1 MCISPRYHPFSFYF
15 ERLEALN
22 QSAEPLPIDSE
33 FPLPQVAEN
42 VGEKNSPT
50 SGQPKWC
57 CTELV
62 QADLL
67 GHVAVGLNGI
77 QIGLSIAVVRTP
89 TGSTGSNVVVGFV
102 AGAGTVVGVAVSGV
116 VGIGNQIN
124 NNLAAQDLLNGLLV
138 SVHTVGDGLT
148 VGAVGHIDV
157 DGVLSGNLN
166 ANLSQLSN
174 SLVQVLHGC
183 IGIEPAIEAVAGAG
197 AVVAR
202 GIPNL
207 DGIAIGIQLSLLDL
221 AEVST
226 GGEGGSL
233 AVDLNGDLS
242 SGNLEVAGDI
252 GISQGSVLQLL
263 ANDGG
268 VESAAVES
276 QTQSVP
282 EVLVVQSS
290 PGSGLLLVG
299 LRGNTNGV
307 VVEVC
312 PGTTV
317 DVDPA
322 AEGGA
327 VVSGGV
333 VIQIEVGL
341 VGALGLILLGQNQ
354 RRGVKSA
361 AGYGAVLRLVVH
373 TQRIGTVVE
382 VDVDVVGL
390 HRVSI
395 PVRGVGNIAGHILLG
410 EVLNQISAAVSDV
423 GRSGAV
429 VAGGVLLALSAE
441 GAALSLVES
450 PVQRSEAAIA
460 HHGQECGEGSFQS
473 VLQSSTALTP
483 TSAKSVTSPLR

>member
-15 ERLEALN
+15 ERSEALN
-22 QSAEPLPIDSE
+22 QSAEPLSIDSE

-57 CTELV
+57 CAELV
-62 QADLL
+62 QADRL

-77 QIGLSIAVVRTP
+77 QVGLSIAVVRAP

-124 NNLAAQDLLNGLLV
+124 NNLAAQNLLNGLLV
-138 SVHTVGDGLT
+138 SVHTVGDGLI

-157 DGVLSGNLN
+157 DGVLSRNLN

-174 SLVQVLHGC
+174 CLVQVLYSS

-197 AVVAR
+197 AVVAG

-221 AEVST
+221 AKVST

-233 AVDLNGDLS
+233 TVDLNGDLS

-252 GISQGSVLQLL
+252 GISQRSVLQLL

-282 EVLVVQSS
+282 EVLVAQSS
-290 PGSGLLLVG
+290 AGSGLLVIG
-299 LRGNTNGV
+299 LRGNTNGI

-312 PGTTV
+312 PGATV

-341 VGALGLILLGQNQ
+341 VGAFGLILLGQNQ
-354 RRGVKSA
+354 RRGVKGA
-361 AGYGAVLRLVVH
+361 AGYGAVL
-373 TQRIGTVVE
+373 
-382 VDVDVVGL
+382 
-390 HRVSI
+390 
-395 PVRGVGNIAGHILLG
+395 G
-410 EVLNQISAAVSDV
+410 E
-423 GRSGAV
+423 
-429 VAGGVLLALSAE
+429 
-441 GAALSLVES
+441 SL
-450 PVQRSEAAIA
+450 
-460 HHGQECGEGSFQS
+460 
-473 VLQSSTALTP
+473 
-483 TSAKSVTSPLR
+483 